1 MVISRARRKLAVGTV
16 AGQQLRPETLSMGP
30 RLNRRGVEMEEG
42 SKIRRVAVASIAWV
56 FAEEIG
62 SEETATNCPKG

>member
-1 MVISRARRKLAVGTV
+1 
-16 AGQQLRPETLSMGP
+16 MGP